1 MADHTKIKIT
11 LNHKPLEVEAGITVS
26 ELLVQS
32 GFPKSVAVFVN
43 KQPLLMKS
51 YAVHVLGEADQVTV
65 FRPLGGG

>member
-1 MADHTKIKIT
+1 MADPSKIKII
-11 LNHKPLEVEAGITVS
+11 LNHKPLEVEAGTTVS
-26 ELLVQS
+26 ALLVLK

-51 YAVHVLGEADQVTV
+51 YPTHVLKEADQVTV